1 MINQMLE
8 QLREAVKSRLP
19 EKRMAHVLRVEEQI
33 RFLGEMLLPEELPRL
48 QIAALLHDIAK
59 ETPDGEQVALCDALG
74 IPLTEKER
82 ALPAIVHAVSGTYIA
97 CRDFPNLVD
106 EEILD
111 AIRYHTVGKV
121 NMSLFG
127 KLLMLSDFTES
138 GRTWERCRESR
149 RYLMGIT
156 ECQTKA
162 QRIQYFH
169 NAFYYSL
176 KLKYEYITTLSEETD
191 EETKTMLLFYKSLST
206 LD

>member
-1 MINQMLE
+1 MTNQTIE
-8 QLREAVKSRLP
+8 QLRKAVQLRLP

-33 RFLGEMLLPEELPRL
+33 RFLGELLLPEELPRL

-59 ETPDGEQVALCDALG
+59 ETPDGEQVALCDRLG
-74 IPLTEKER
+74 ISLTEKER
-82 ALPAIVHAVSGTYIA
+82 ALPAIVHAVSGEYIA
-97 CRDFPNLVD
+97 RRDFPSLVD
-106 EEILD
+106 EEMLD

-127 KLLMLSDFTES
+127 KLLMLSDFTEA
-138 GRTWERCRESR
+138 GRAWERCQECR

-156 ECQTKA
+156 ECQTQA

-191 EETKTMLLFYKSLST
+191 EEAKAMLLFYKSLST